1 MSNLNKFLQE
11 CRDIEAKA
19 TKKNWRVDVGNNWK
33 RLVYRPMD
41 EWGIHE
47 QAETLIGRWDSLNGI
62 QEFNNQDA
70 EFIAFSRNNFMKLV
84 ECVEV
89 LSGVTEKLSGRAY
102 VNINP
107 NQASYDAYEAL
118 SRVEEILGSN
128 PEAV

>member
-1 MSNLNKFLQE
+1 MTKISTFLQE

-19 TKKNWRVDVGNNWK
+19 TKKAWRVECGNNWK

-70 EFIAFSRNNFMKLV
+70 EFIAFSRNNFLKLV
-84 ECVEV
+84 QVVEI
-89 LSGVTEKLSGRAY
+89 LSGACGGAQEQ
-102 VNINP
+102 VNRRLL
-107 NQASYDAYEAL
+107 D
-118 SRVEEILGSN
+118 EEDGDLIAAHLTLGSALAKC
-128 PEAV
+128 EKILK